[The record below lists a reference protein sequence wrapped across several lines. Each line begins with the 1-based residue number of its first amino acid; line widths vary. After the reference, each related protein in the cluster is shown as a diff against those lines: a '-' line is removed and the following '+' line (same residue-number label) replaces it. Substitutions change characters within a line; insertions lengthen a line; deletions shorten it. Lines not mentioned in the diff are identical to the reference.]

1 MGAIDGL
8 VRGACGYVDSSGI
21 VQTINYSIDA
31 PGFRVGAAD
40 LPVHCFDAPVQQ
52 ASLV

>member
-1 MGAIDGL
+1 MGTIDGL

-21 VQTINYSIDA
+21 VQTINYSVDA

-40 LPVHCFDAPVQQ
+40 LVCFDAPVQQ